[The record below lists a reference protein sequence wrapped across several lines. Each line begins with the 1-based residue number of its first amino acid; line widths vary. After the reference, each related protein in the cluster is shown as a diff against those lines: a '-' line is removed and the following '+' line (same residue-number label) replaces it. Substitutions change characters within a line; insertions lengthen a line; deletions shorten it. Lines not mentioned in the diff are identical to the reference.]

1 MPERNGTGDEIEQLA
16 QAVAAET
23 ARRGLRIGAAES
35 LTSGAIA
42 VALGKADDASEWFAG
57 SIVAYEASVKFELLG
72 VAPGPVVTARA
83 AEQMATGARERLGA
97 DAAVAVTGVGG
108 PGEEEGRP
116 AGTVYVAVALD
127 GEAHIGE
134 HHFDGDPAEVVAATV
149 RAALAALL
157 HRLREG

>member
-1 MPERNGTGDEIEQLA
+1 MPERNGTDGEIERLA
-16 QAVAAET
+16 QEVAVEAG
-23 ARRGLRIGAAES
+23 RRGLRIGAAES

-72 VAPGPVVTARA
+72 VTPGPVVTARA

-116 AGTVYVAVALD
+116 AGTVYVAAALGD
-127 GEAHIGE
+127 RVHVGE

-157 HRLREG
+157 ERLRSA

>member
-1 MPERNGTGDEIEQLA
+1 MPERNGTDGEAERLA
-16 QAVAAET
+16 QAVAAE
-23 ARRGLRIGAAES
+23 AGRRGLRIGAAES

-57 SIVAYEASVKFELLG
+57 SIVAYEASVKFEVLG
-72 VAPGPVVTARA
+72 VTPGPVVTARA
-83 AEQMATGARERLGA
+83 AEEMAIGARERLGA

-116 AGTVYVAVALD
+116 AGTVYVAVALGD
-127 GEAHIGE
+127 EVRNGE

-149 RAALAALL
+149 RAALSALL
-157 HRLREG
+157 EGLREG